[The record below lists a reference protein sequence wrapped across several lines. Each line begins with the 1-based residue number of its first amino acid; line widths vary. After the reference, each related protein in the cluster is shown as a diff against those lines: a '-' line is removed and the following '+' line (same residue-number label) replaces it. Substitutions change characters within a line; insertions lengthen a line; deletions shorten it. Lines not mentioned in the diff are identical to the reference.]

1 MGMLALTC
9 ASSSAQAPRVL
20 KAQPVEEPARPVVAQ
35 QPLKRVSVTIAGIAL
50 DGVAFDARSH
60 RLVVADQPQGPGS
73 KWPDSAAAGR
83 QHGGLA
89 AINAG
94 FFTPSGEALGSVVS
108 QGKVAGV
115 WNGESSLGSAIWF
128 EDGKGRSGIARRN
141 AFGRAAVP
149 SMRELVQAGPL
160 LVEKRRAVGGLNDQ
174 KASARSVLL
183 WDGGQRWLLARAAPC
198 TLADLAHAL
207 AAAEPAGWPVKT
219 ALNLDGGR
227 SAELWISDQI
237 PGGPAIIRPFWNT
250 PVRNFLIL
258 LPRR

>member
-1 MGMLALTC
+1 MIRIRAAGWAMGMLALTC

-20 KAQPVEEPARPVVAQ
+20 KALPVEEPARPAVAQ
-35 QPLKRVSVTIAGIAL
+35 QPLKRISVTIAGIAL
-50 DGVAFDARSH
+50 DGVAFDSRSH

-83 QHGGLA
+83 QHDGLA

-94 FFTPSGEALGSVVS
+94 FFTPAGEPLGAVVS

-149 SMRELVQAGPL
+149 LMRELVQA
-160 LVEKRRAVGGLNDQ
+160 
-174 KASARSVLL
+174 
-183 WDGGQRWLLARAAPC
+183 
-198 TLADLAHAL
+198 
-207 AAAEPAGWPVKT
+207 
-219 ALNLDGGR
+219 
-227 SAELWISDQI
+227 
-237 PGGPAIIRPFWNT
+237 
-250 PVRNFLIL
+250 
-258 LPRR
+258 